1 MRKVRAAYSAVVLL
15 TAALFL
21 WSARLYVAGILA
33 VEVLLVIL
41 LRVLLLS
48 DRKRMQVT
56 LETRTASIA
65 GQSLSVYIQ
74 VKSPLWLAAGMLDAV
89 LEVDNR
95 LIRRTEQIPVT
106 IGLSRRAVSLYLPYE
121 PKCCGHTQ
129 IRLRN
134 ACVCDI
140 MGFNILPVPEPK
152 PAYVTVYPE
161 PLPLGVSADPF
172 LSGFQEGEQQTVSRR
187 GRDPSEVFDL
197 REYRPGDDVRSI
209 HWKLSGKMD
218 EILVK
223 ESSDTSHY
231 STMVLLDA
239 GLKAGHMAC
248 AETLLSAAA
257 GLALTFSEKLMELGI
272 LHYIGIPA
280 AGRLF
285 FSQVTERAEYTR
297 TTDIWMGL
305 TLEEQAG
312 EGLKLFLTDP
322 FYNSCR
328 HMIYITA
335 GSFPEN
341 LDLIPSD
348 FRMTAVC
355 IQEEG
360 DDVRVIRKG
369 QGVLME
375 IPVKRLKES
384 VYNIAI

>member
-1 MRKVRAAYSAVVLL
+1 MRKVRAAYSAVVLI
-15 TAALFL
+15 TAALFF

-33 VEVLLVIL
+33 AEVLLVIL

-56 LETRTASIA
+56 LETRTASTA
-65 GQSLSVYIQ
+65 GQNLSVCIQ

-89 LEVDNR
+89 LEVENK
-95 LIRRTEQIPVT
+95 LIGRTEQIPVT
-106 IGLSRRAVSLYLPYE
+106 IGLSRQAVSVYLPYE
-121 PKCCGHTQ
+121 PKCCGYTQ
-129 IRLRN
+129 MHLRDV
-134 ACVCDI
+134 CFCDI
-140 MGFNILPVPEPK
+140 MGLNVLPVPEPK
-152 PAYVTVYPE
+152 PAYVTIYPE
-161 PLPLGVSADPF
+161 PLPLGVSANSF

-187 GRDPSEVFDL
+187 GNDPSEVFDL

-209 HWKLSGKMD
+209 HWKLSGKM
-218 EILVK
+218 EELLVK
-223 ESSDTSHY
+223 EPSDTSHY
-231 STMVLLDA
+231 STLVLLDA
-239 GLKAGHMAC
+239 GLKAD
-248 AETLLSAAA
+248 ETLCTEELLSAAA
-257 GLALTFSEKLMELGI
+257 GLALTFSEKLMELGV
-272 LHYIGIPA
+272 LHYIGIPVI
-280 AGRLF
+280 GKLF
-285 FSQVTERAEYTR
+285 FSQITERSEFTK

-312 EGLKLFLTDP
+312 EGLKLFLADP

-335 GSFPEN
+335 GTFPAE

-348 FRMTAVC
+348 LRMTAIC

-360 DDVRVIRKG
+360 TDVRVIRKG